1 MFDLE
6 LCRSILEGYLKVG
19 RSFLSDDDVRYLPAC
34 IRLIPLELGLRFLTD
49 HLSGDC
55 YFKTERAG
63 HNLDRAWVQFALARS
78 VEQQWD
84 ELVSLINSLQGGN

>member
-1 MFDLE
+1 
-6 LCRSILEGYLKVG
+6 
-19 RSFLSDDDVRYLPAC
+19 
-34 IRLIPLELGLRFLTD
+34 
-49 HLSGDC
+49 SGDC

-84 ELVSLINSLQGGN
+84 ELVSLINSLHGGN

>member
-1 MFDLE
+1 
-6 LCRSILEGYLKVG
+6 
-19 RSFLSDDDVRYLPAC
+19 VRHLPAC

-49 HLSGDC
+49 HLAGDC

-63 HNLDRAWVQFALARS
+63 HNLDRALVQFALTRS

-84 ELVSLINSLQGGN
+84 ELVSLINSLHEGN